1 MGETLENYLFLLF
14 FGVIVILQ
22 AEICKFC
29 SNSQIAGSNLEWMF
43 A

>member
-22 AEICKFC
+22 AEICGVMDKFWA
-29 SNSQIAGSNLEWMF
+29 IFE
-43 A
+43 